1 MRICLFTDSF
11 LPYISGVSSAALNQ
25 ANEMAERGHEVTIFH
40 PRAKKE
46 DRTDPVPGLHPSIRS
61 YGLPFSI
68 PVSGVPKLRFAVPL
82 FVFSYRRLNQA
93 DPDVIHVHSEFGCGL
108 EGMFLG
114 RWKDIP
120 VVGTF
125 HTFFAEPEYL
135 KQFHLPNFEWTQKA
149 MWQYSVSFFNRC
161 ERVIS
166 PSRAVRDNLVKR
178 GLKRTPTLMSNGIDR
193 IEFRSPEAI
202 RGFRESMGIGDFAF
216 IYVGRVSPEK
226 SLDIVLRAF
235 RRLVLKHSDVKFVI
249 VGNGPSDEALDRQ
262 IVDLGLSEKVVR
274 TGRVERD
281 KLMAENYPLLGDAFV
296 TASKTENQPVSLLE
310 AMAFGLP
317 MIGPRAKGI
326 PELVTDGEDGII
338 FEPDDV
344 GELAKAMARLV
355 ENPDLRAALSE
366 GALRNASEHRIDKIG
381 ERLESIY
388 KEAIDAFA

>member
-1 MRICLFTDSF
+1 
-11 LPYISGVSSAALNQ
+11 
-25 ANEMAERGHEVTIFH
+25 
-40 PRAKKE
+40 
-46 DRTDPVPGLHPSIRS
+46 
-61 YGLPFSI
+61 
-68 PVSGVPKLRFAVPL
+68 
-82 FVFSYRRLNQA
+82 
-93 DPDVIHVHSEFGCGL
+93 
-108 EGMFLG
+108 
-114 RWKDIP
+114 
-120 VVGTF
+120 
-125 HTFFAEPEYL
+125 
-135 KQFHLPNFEWTQKA
+135 
-149 MWQYSVSFFNRC
+149 
-161 ERVIS
+161 
-166 PSRAVRDNLVKR
+166 
-178 GLKRTPTLMSNGIDR
+178 
-193 IEFRSPEAI
+193 
-202 RGFRESMGIGDFAF
+202 MGIGDFAF

-344 GELAKAMARLV
+344 GELTKAMARLV